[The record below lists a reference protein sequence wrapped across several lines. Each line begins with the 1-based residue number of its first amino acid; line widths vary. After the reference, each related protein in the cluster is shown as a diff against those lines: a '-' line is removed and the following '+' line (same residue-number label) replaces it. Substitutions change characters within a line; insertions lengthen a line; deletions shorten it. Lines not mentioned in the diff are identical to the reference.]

1 MSLVPSFTLLQP
13 GVIKVA
19 LSVWRDEAHGKVGE
33 HIDIEDSDDGE
44 NPKENDN
51 DQGMG
56 VDNQNS
62 GLPSSSPPRSSPR
75 SSSPPPNNLQRPQ
88 AAPSSTTLEEDDPE
102 FWKMLE
108 AGMEAPVSHVPSG
121 PPSTRPNS
129 SMDEDEDMWGI
140 VDEIEGEALNATSSA
155 VEPAAP
161 VALGPLPANHPADD
175 DWEDMYA

>member
-1 MSLVPSFTLLQP
+1 MHVSELCHAILLLLQH
-13 GVIKVA
+13 GIIKVA

-33 HIDIEDSDDGE
+33 HIDIEDSGDDE
-44 NPKENDN
+44 NPKENDK

-56 VDNQNS
+56 VDNQNT
-62 GLPSSSPPRSSPR
+62 GLPSSSLPRSSPR
-75 SSSPPPNNLQRPQ
+75 SSSPLSNNPQ
-88 AAPSSTTLEEDDPE
+88 AAPSNTTLEEDDPE

-108 AGMEAPVSHVPSG
+108 AGMEAPVSDMPSG

-140 VDEIEGEALNATSSA
+140 VDEIEAEASNATSSA
-155 VEPAAP
+155 VEPAP
-161 VALGPLPANHPADD
+161 VAAGPLPENHPADD